1 VQFEYYLIPALNK
14 VRKSE
19 PSIII
24 TGPTVSKLA
33 QVNRLGLPDE

>member
-1 VQFEYYLIPALNK
+1 MQFEYYLILALHK

-19 PSIII
+19 PSIIK

-33 QVNRLGLPDE
+33 QMNWLGLPDE